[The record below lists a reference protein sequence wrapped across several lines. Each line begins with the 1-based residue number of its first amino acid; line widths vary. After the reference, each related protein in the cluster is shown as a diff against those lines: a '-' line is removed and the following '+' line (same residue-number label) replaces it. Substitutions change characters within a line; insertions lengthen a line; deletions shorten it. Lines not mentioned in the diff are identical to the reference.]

1 MKSKWHKENSLKL
14 TGYSMQKVGKE
25 ITFDILPEKLYVKDK
40 YKRIRIKYYLKDEGE
55 YSFIQKQVC

>member
-1 MKSKWHKENSLKL
+1 
-14 TGYSMQKVGKE
+14 MQKVGKE

-55 YSFIQKQVC
+55 YSFIQKQVCWIYNLDFIYFSHT